1 MRQILSV
8 YPAKYDTMFKAVLAL
23 PLAIMAY
30 SGIEM
35 ARTNPDATWA
45 LAGTCAFVAILF
57 WLIMPRKFLITDN
70 SLKFILGA
78 SLSFNVTFAKIR
90 EARALKGVG
99 FGINFATSFKEPVEI
114 IRTKGLNI
122 NFSPQDRYKFLKDFD
137 LALQNWRKNTS
148 SYDQSH

>member
-1 MRQILSV
+1 MRQILSE

-35 ARTNPDATWA
+35 ARTNPDAIWVLVGA
-45 LAGTCAFVAILF
+45 CAFVAILF
-57 WLIMPRKFLITDN
+57 WLIMPRKFLITDS

-78 SLSFNVTFAKIR
+78 CLSFNIPYAKIK

-114 IRTKGLNI
+114 IRTKGMTI
-122 NFSPQDRYKFLKDFD
+122 NFSPHDRYKFLEDFD
-137 LALQNWRKNTS
+137 SALQNWRNNTS